1 MKLRVTEYPNDPP
14 NGKAT
19 DTYYM
24 VGMQYNINQQLWL
37 LRLAEKDETGVTKTF
52 AREYRYDGDGRVRY
66 YERDRDPDDLAP
78 IEGVEKWREF
88 LGSSVYSD
96 LDVLGTSDPLSSQKS
111 RRYVHAAD
119 GKLVA
124 WFDVP
129 DSEHP
134 SGQWH
139 FVHADMLGT
148 TRLVTDGAG
157 NVGSGL
163 AYTAFGELAG
173 SAFPG
178 GPAASSRYGYC
189 GGWGYE
195 DDTLATLGGG
205 SSDPVAGLGLL
216 HVGARWYAPGL
227 GRFVQRD
234 PISVAGGVNTY
245 IYTHNLPTI
254 ATDPTGYYTY
264 INIVVTCAINAG
276 TGDLAG
282 GLSAVLYPGGNTG
295 WGIVGSMLTGAV
307 QGAFGTFGK
316 FAGFVGGGASG
327 ALVSISNGDN
337 GFQIFVSTAMGAVGG
352 VLAGIGA
359 ADKDFADAV
368 FTIFLS
374 GFDASLWGANLH
386 YFGGMR

>member
-1 MKLRVTEYPNDPP
+1 MKLRATRYPTNPP
-14 NGKAT
+14 AGKDS
-19 DTYYM
+19 DTFYL

-37 LRLAEKDETGVTKTF
+37 LRLAEQDETGVTRTL

-96 LDVLGTSDPLSSQKS
+96 LDVIGSGDPLSSQKS

-119 GKLVA
+119 GQLVA

-129 DSEHP
+129 DSEHEN
-134 SGQWH
+134 GQWH

-148 TRLVTDGAG
+148 TRLVTDDAG
-157 NVGSGL
+157 DVGSGL

-178 GPAASSRYGYC
+178 GPAATSRYGYC

-234 PISVAGGVNTY
+234 PASLHGG
-245 IYTHNLPTI
+245 
-254 ATDPTGYYTY
+254 
-264 INIVVTCAINAG
+264 INNY
-276 TGDLAG
+276 
-282 GLSAVLYPGGNTG
+282 SY
-295 WGIVGSMLTGAV
+295 VGSAPTV
-307 QGAFGTFGK
+307 FID
-316 FAGFVGGGASG
+316 ASG
-327 ALVSISNGDN
+327 NEWSL
-337 GFQIFVSTAMGAVGG
+337 GG
-352 VLAGIGA
+352 VLTAVGFLGVLSTNMGWTLQAAASRGLVSPGWSAVGDWMVIGGEA
-359 ADKDFADAV
+359 AMLV
-368 FTIFLS
+368 
-374 GFDASLWGANLH
+374 G
-386 YFGGMR
+386 FGGKMLCKPRLPPPVPPSSPPPGPPMWPGV